1 MGQINFQFKLLIMK
15 NLKNR
20 VQLIGNIGKEPEVKT
35 FDSGKTKASFS
46 LATSESYTDGEGKK
60 VTDTQW
66 HQVVAWGNTANYI
79 ESYLEKGN
87 RIAVDGK
94 LVHRSYNDK
103 DGVTKY
109 ITEVLV
115 NEILLLTN
123 KPAAV

>member
-1 MGQINFQFKLLIMK
+1 MK

-20 VQLIGNIGKEPEVKT
+20 VQLIGNIGKEPEVKS

-46 LATSESYTDGEGKK
+46 LATSESYTDADGKK

-66 HQVVAWGNTANYI
+66 HQIVAWGNTANYI
-79 ESYLEKGN
+79 ESYLDKGN

-123 KPAAV
+123 KPAVV

>member
-1 MGQINFQFKLLIMK
+1 MK
-15 NLKNR
+15 NLRNR

-35 FDSGKTKASFS
+35 FESGKTKASFS
-46 LATSESYTDGEGKK
+46 LATSESYTDADGKK

-66 HQVVAWGNTANYI
+66 HQIVAWGNTANYI

-103 DGVTKY
+103 DDATRY

>member
-1 MGQINFQFKLLIMK
+1 MN
-15 NLKNR
+15 NLRNR

-46 LATSESYTDGEGKK
+46 LATSESYTDSDGKK

-66 HQVVAWGNTANYI
+66 HQIVAWGNTANYI
-79 ESYLEKGN
+79 ESYLDKGN

-103 DGVTKY
+103 DGTTKY

-115 NEILLLTN
+115 SEVLLLTN
-123 KPAAV
+123 KATAV

>member
-1 MGQINFQFKLLIMK
+1 MK
-15 NLKNR
+15 NLRNR

-46 LATSESYTDGEGKK
+46 LATSESYTDVDGKK

-66 HQVVAWGNTANYI
+66 HQIVAWGNTANYI

-103 DGVTKY
+103 DGATKY

>member
-1 MGQINFQFKLLIMK
+1 MK
-15 NLKNR
+15 NLRNR

-46 LATSESYTDGEGKK
+46 LATSESYTDADGKK

-103 DGVTKY
+103 DGATKY

>member
-1 MGQINFQFKLLIMK
+1 MN

-20 VQLIGNIGKEPEVKT
+20 VQLIGNIGKDPQIKN
-35 FDSGKTKASFS
+35 FDSGKTMASFS
-46 LATSESYTDGEGKK
+46 LATSESYKDAEGKK

-79 ESYLEKGN
+79 ENYLEKGN

-94 LVHRSYNDK
+94 LIHRSYNDK
-103 DGVTKY
+103 DGATKY

-123 KPAAV
+123 KPVTA

>member
-1 MGQINFQFKLLIMK
+1 MK

-46 LATSESYTDGEGKK
+46 LATSESYTDAEGKK

-66 HQVVAWGNTANYI
+66 HQIVAWGKTANYI

-103 DGVTKY
+103 DGAVKY

>member
-1 MGQINFQFKLLIMK
+1 MN

-20 VQLIGNIGKEPEVKT
+20 VQLIGNIGKDPLVKS
-35 FDSGKTKASFS
+35 FDSGKTMASFS
-46 LATSESYTDGEGKK
+46 LATSENYKDSEGKK
-60 VTDTQW
+60 ATDTQW
-66 HQVVAWGNTANYI
+66 HQVVAWGKTANYI

-94 LVHRSYNDK
+94 LIHRSYDDK
-103 DGVTKY
+103 DGTTKY

>member
-1 MGQINFQFKLLIMK
+1 MK
-15 NLKNR
+15 NLRNR
-20 VQLIGNIGKEPEVKT
+20 VQLIGNIGKDPQIKS
-35 FDSGKTKASFS
+35 FDSGKTMASFS
-46 LATSESYTDGEGKK
+46 LATSESYKDQDGKK

-66 HQVVAWGNTANYI
+66 HQLVAWGNTANYI

-94 LVHRSYNDK
+94 LVHRSYDDK
-103 DGVTKY
+103 DGTTKY

>member
-1 MGQINFQFKLLIMK
+1 MN

-20 VQLIGNIGKEPEVKT
+20 VQLIGNIGKDPQIKN
-35 FDSGKTKASFS
+35 FDSGKTMTSFS
-46 LATSESYTDGEGKK
+46 LATSESYKDAEGKK

-79 ESYLEKGN
+79 ENYLEKGN

-94 LVHRSYNDK
+94 LIHRSYSDK

-123 KPAAV
+123 KPVTA

>member
-1 MGQINFQFKLLIMK
+1 MK
-15 NLKNR
+15 NLRNR

-35 FDSGKTKASFS
+35 FESGKTKASFS
-46 LATSESYTDGEGKK
+46 LATSESYTDADGKK

-66 HQVVAWGNTANYI
+66 HQIVAWGNTANYI

-103 DGVTKY
+103 DGATRY

>member
-1 MGQINFQFKLLIMK
+1 MK

-20 VQLIGNIGKEPEVKT
+20 VQLIGNIGKEPEVKS

-46 LATSESYTDGEGKK
+46 LATSESYTDADGKK

-66 HQVVAWGNTANYI
+66 HQIVAWGNTANYI
-79 ESYLEKGN
+79 ESYLDKGN

>member
-1 MGQINFQFKLLIMK
+1 MK
-15 NLKNR
+15 NLRNR

-46 LATSESYTDGEGKK
+46 LATSENYTDADGKK

-66 HQVVAWGNTANYI
+66 HQIVAWGNTANYI

-94 LVHRSYNDK
+94 LVHRSYDDK
-103 DGVTKY
+103 DGATKY

>member
-1 MGQINFQFKLLIMK
+1 MK
-15 NLKNR
+15 NLRNR
-20 VQLIGNIGKEPEVKT
+20 VQLIGNIGKEPEVKS

-46 LATSESYTDGEGKK
+46 LATSESYTDAEGKK

-66 HQVVAWGNTANYI
+66 HQIVAWGNTANYI

-103 DGVTKY
+103 DGATKY